1 MLSCRAHPIS
11 PRRRTLLAGQARR
24 LEFAYSDAPM
34 SPPIR
39 LFLARHGRTHWNHVG
54 RFQGHSDPQLDE
66 VGRAQAVMLAQTLS
80 GRVQAVIASDLL
92 RASETARS
100 VADALSIPLLALD
113 PDLRERCYG
122 VFEGLTHEEC
132 NERHPSLWA
141 ARQGDREFVPPG
153 GETRAV
159 VVARMQRGL
168 VNAVERVRGRY
179 ERCLVVAHGSSLRMF
194 FEELTG
200 QPAVSLANMEFRE
213 LLHDGDR
220 FVLAANVSV
229 HSERS

>member
-1 MLSCRAHPIS
+1 
-11 PRRRTLLAGQARR
+11 
-24 LEFAYSDAPM
+24 M
-34 SPPIR
+34 SLPVR
-39 LFLARHGRTHWNHVG
+39 LFLARHGRTHFNHVG
-54 RFQGHSDPQLDE
+54 RFQGHSDTRLDE
-66 VGRAQAVMLAQTLS
+66 VGRAQAVALAQTLN

-141 ARQGDREFVPPG
+141 ARQGDREYVPPG

-168 VNAVERVRGRY
+168 LNAVERVRGRY

-194 FEELTG
+194 FEQLIGE
-200 QPAVSLANMEFRE
+200 PAVSMANMEFRE
-213 LLHDGDR
+213 LLHDGER
-220 FVLAANVSV
+220 FVLAADADV
-229 HSERS
+229 RRDPR

>member
-1 MLSCRAHPIS
+1 
-11 PRRRTLLAGQARR
+11 
-24 LEFAYSDAPM
+24 M

-54 RFQGHSDPQLDE
+54 RFQGHTDTLLDE
-66 VGRAQAVMLAQTLS
+66 VGRAQAAELARTLR

-92 RASETARS
+92 RASETARK

-132 NERHPSLWA
+132 HKLHPSLWA
-141 ARQGDREFVPPG
+141 ARQGDREYVPPG
-153 GETRAV
+153 GESRAV
-159 VVARMQRGL
+159 VIARLRRGL
-168 VNAVERVRGRY
+168 VNAVERMRGRY
-179 ERCLVVAHGSSLRMF
+179 ERCLVVAHGSSMRMF

-200 QPAVSLANMEFRE
+200 EHGVLMANMEFRE
-213 LLHDGDR
+213 LLHDDNGFAVATTDVDGR
-220 FVLAANVSV
+220 REGS
-229 HSERS
+229 

>member
-1 MLSCRAHPIS
+1 MLRW
-11 PRRRTLLAGQARR
+11 RRSLR
-24 LEFAYSDAPM
+24 YSNAAM
-34 SPPIR
+34 SSLVR
-39 LFLARHGRTHWNHVG
+39 LFLARHGRTHWNHIG
-54 RFQGHSDPQLDE
+54 RFQGYSDTPLDE
-66 VGRAQAVMLAQTLS
+66 VGRAQAADLAQALR

-132 NERHPSLWA
+132 NERHPELWR
-141 ARQGDREFVPPG
+141 ARQADKEFVAPG
-153 GETRAV
+153 GESRAV
-159 VVARMQRGL
+159 VIARMQRGL
-168 VNAVERVRGRY
+168 QNAAERVRGRY

-200 QPAVSLANMEFRE
+200 MAGVSMDNAEFRE
-213 LLHDGDR
+213 LLHDGEG
-220 FVLAANVSV
+220 FALAADADLSRP
-229 HSERS
+229 RS

>member
-1 MLSCRAHPIS
+1 
-11 PRRRTLLAGQARR
+11 
-24 LEFAYSDAPM
+24 M

-39 LFLARHGRTHWNHVG
+39 LFLARHGRTHWNHVN
-54 RFQGHSDPQLDE
+54 RFQGHSDTPLDE
-66 VGRAQAVMLAQTLS
+66 VGRAQAAELARALS

-92 RASETARS
+92 RASQTARS

-132 NERHPSLWA
+132 NERHPSLWL
-141 ARQGDREFVPPG
+141 ARQADREFVPPG
-153 GETRAV
+153 GESRAV
-159 VVARMQRGL
+159 VIARMERGL
-168 VNAVERVRGRY
+168 RSAVERVRGRY

-200 QPAVSLANMEFRE
+200 EPGVSMANVEFRE
-213 LLHDGDR
+213 LLHDGAGFALVADADSR
-220 FVLAANVSV
+220 GV
-229 HSERS
+229 RS